1 MIVLDTKKRSIGVN
15 FNNSDE
21 AEVVV
26 WAPKATTL
34 SLVIDGEEDPLQMHP
49 AEYGY
54 WKLITPILKKGSR
67 YKFQINDAVT
77 YPDPASIS
85 QPAGVHNSSE
95 AIDLTEFEWTD
106 STWNNPPLDDYIFY
120 ELHTGTFSQKGTFE
134 GIEEKLS
141 YLKELGI
148 TAIEIMPIAQFPGER
163 NWGYDGVF
171 PFAVQHSY
179 GGAKALQ
186 QLVNA
191 CHNTG
196 LAVVLDV
203 VYNHLGP
210 EGNYL
215 DNYGNYFTNKYHTP
229 WGKAVNFDDAWCD
242 GVRHYF
248 IENVLMW
255 FRDFHI
261 DALRLDAV
269 HAIKDFSPKHIL
281 REIKEKVNELME
293 ATGKKHYL
301 VIETDLNDNRYI
313 NPIEQHGL
321 GMDAQW
327 LDDFHHALR
336 VTAVNERTGYY
347 QDFNGIHHLAKSYT
361 DAYVY
366 DGMYS
371 AHRKKIFGVKAS
383 ENEGKQFVVYS
394 QNHDQVGNRMLGERT
409 SQLVSI
415 EMQKVMAGAVL
426 ISPYL
431 PMLFMGEEYGE
442 ANPFLYFVNHT
453 DDELTHA
460 VSQGRKKEFAEFYPN
475 DEAPDPNALETFLKS
490 KLQWDASKQERQ
502 QFLLN
507 YYKQF
512 IALRKSVP
520 ALHISDRKNV
530 KVTVMQEQQLLVVER
545 KNNTETV
552 VCLLNFSKKVQSY
565 SIGTVINDWIKIID
579 SASAEWNGPG
589 EIAPASIKTGT
600 IVLQPESIV
609 LYQS

>member
-1 MIVLDTKKRSIGVN
+1 MLDTKKRSIGVN

-21 AEVVV
+21 AEVLV

-120 ELHTGTFSQKGTFE
+120 ELHTGTFTQKGTFE

-229 WGKAVNFDDAWCD
+229 WGKALNFDDAWCD

-248 IENVLMW
+248 IENVLML

-336 VTAVNERTGYY
+336 VTAVNERIGYY

-453 DDELTHA
+453 DDELTQA
-460 VSQGRKKEFAEFYPN
+460 VTQGRKKEFAEFYPN

-502 QFLLN
+502 QFILN

-545 KNNTETV
+545 KNNTKTV

>member
-67 YKFQINDAVT
+67 YKFQINDAGT

-347 QDFNGIHHLAKSYT
+347 QDFNGIQHLAKSYT

-545 KNNTETV
+545 KNNTKTV